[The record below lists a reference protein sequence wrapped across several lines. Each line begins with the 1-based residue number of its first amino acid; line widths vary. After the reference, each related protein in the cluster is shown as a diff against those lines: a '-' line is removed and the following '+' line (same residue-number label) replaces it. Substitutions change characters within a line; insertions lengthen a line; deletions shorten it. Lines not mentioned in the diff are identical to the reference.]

1 MGTVTNMKETG
12 RDEDFVMHYVSNG
25 GNATQA
31 EQAEQ
36 ALIAEEEED
45 CIRSPTLQEG
55 TVCSIQRGR
64 GGSSGGGRGGSG
76 GECEGVGNGVCT
88 GQSFAAQ

>member
-31 EQAEQ
+31 A
-36 ALIAEEEED
+36 IA
-45 CIRSPTLQEG
+45 CGVVPR
-55 TVCSIQRGR
+55 QRQLDSLR
-64 GGSSGGGRGGSG
+64 
-76 GECEGVGNGVCT
+76 
-88 GQSFAAQ
+88 